1 MDEITPEQEKLYQ
14 KRYEEGFDLDDPK
27 YSQWLKAKGLRASD
41 NYNEKTSTDS
51 VIGSSTT
58 SVVSTCAPDSDRASL
73 TVSSVSTSDVLSD
86 LLAFPKPKVTKK
98 KRKPGFIQKAVR
110 ITDDKLLQ
118 ELEKEKEEKERRK
131 EEKIAKQIERAKKKE
146 QKKKEVAKKKEGRK
160 KTKVTS
166 KSKNKDKMTK
176 TKKTVSVSDVDLS
189 LEDIGICSDT
199 EESEAE
205 WSNLW

>member
-1 MDEITPEQEKLYQ
+1 M
-14 KRYEEGFDLDDPK
+14 
-27 YSQWLKAKGLRASD
+27 
-41 NYNEKTSTDS
+41 
-51 VIGSSTT
+51 
-58 SVVSTCAPDSDRASL
+58 STCAPDSDHASL

-86 LLAFPKPKVTKK
+86 FLALPKPKVTKK
-98 KRKPGFIQKAVR
+98 KRKPGFNQKAVC
-110 ITDDKLLQ
+110 IADDNVLQ

-176 TKKTVSVSDVDLS
+176 TKKAGKTVSVSDVDLS
-189 LEDIGICSDT
+189 LEDIELLRICSDT

-205 WSNLW
+205 CPKCGLIYGETEDKWICCDLRM